1 MMELNPDMLWSGVL
15 TVAIAACG
23 WIIKALHTEQQ
34 RLQVLLNRTREEMA
48 KEYVTK
54 TDSSAVMNQ
63 IVARFD
69 RIEEKI
75 DRLMEAK
82 R

>member
-1 MMELNPDMLWSGVL
+1 MSKNEKNLI
-15 TVAIAACG
+15 TVNDI
-23 WIIKALHTEQQ
+23 
-34 RLQVLLNRTREEMA
+34 
-48 KEYVTK
+48 EYVTK
-54 TDSSAVMNQ
+54 ADSTTVMSQ

-75 DRLMEAK
+75 DRLME